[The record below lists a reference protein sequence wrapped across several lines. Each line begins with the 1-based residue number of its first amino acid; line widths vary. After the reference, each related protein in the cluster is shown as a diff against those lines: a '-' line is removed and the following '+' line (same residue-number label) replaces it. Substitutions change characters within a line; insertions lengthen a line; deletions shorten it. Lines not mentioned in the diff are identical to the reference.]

1 MSRFVTFHFF
11 PAVCAK
17 ILYMKMQEIIFFNET
32 VYDTFPRRLTF
43 IMTIRNVSTQEL
55 AELLC
60 VSRSAISN
68 YRNGRRFPNLQQ
80 LCLLA
85 VALNISTDYLLGISD
100 TDTI

>member
-11 PAVCAK
+11 PAFCAK
-17 ILYMKMQEIIFFNET
+17 ILCMNLQDTIFFDET
-32 VYDTFPRRLTF
+32 VYDTFARRLTY

-100 TDTI
+100 TYTI